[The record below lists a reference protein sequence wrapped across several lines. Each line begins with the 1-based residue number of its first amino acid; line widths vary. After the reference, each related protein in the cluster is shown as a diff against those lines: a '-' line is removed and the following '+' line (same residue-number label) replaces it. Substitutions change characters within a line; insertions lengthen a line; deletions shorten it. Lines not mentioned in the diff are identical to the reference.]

1 MCKWFKEMDCY
12 LLTGEETRSKHRLT
26 PFDKRAKL
34 ELSFRSYAA
43 VFDNVKLV
51 IKKQQA
57 KEEFLN
63 FPHVCEKGEKN
74 QSVVSIAEAVEDAK
88 SEALFIG
95 STDIY
100 DFPLSLLARL
110 LKSYNGETFLGYA
123 SPSDTNSSQPLFG
136 IYNKKFA
143 KNILKKNDEDITI
156 EDFLTGD
163 IKLIPLPD
171 DIDSACI
178 GL

>member
-12 LLTGEETRSKHRLT
+12 VLAGEETRPKHGLS

-43 VFDNVKLV
+43 VFDKVKLV
-51 IKKQQA
+51 IKKKQA

-63 FPHVCEKGEKN
+63 FPHLCNEEENN
-74 QSVVSIAEAVEDAK
+74 QTVVSIAKAVKDAK
-88 SEALFIG
+88 SDAIFIG

-110 LKSYNGETFLGYA
+110 LKTYNGETFLGYT
-123 SPSDTNSSQPLFG
+123 SPTDTNSSQPLFG
-136 IYNKKFA
+136 IYNKKAA
-143 KNILKKNDEDITI
+143 KNILNKNDADITLG
-156 EDFLTGD
+156 DFLTGD
-163 IKLIPLPD
+163 VKLLPLPD